1 MKKKILTL
9 MLAACMVT
17 ALTACGSSKEEG
29 QSQDT
34 TEVSGNGIISTKDY
48 DPDDYVKLGDYE
60 GITVNTDVY
69 TYTDAD
75 VDAQF
80 DKEINYY
87 VEYMDAYDYT
97 ATDKQ
102 TVETGDTVNID
113 YTGTKDG
120 VAFDGG
126 TAQGVHLKI
135 GSGRFID
142 GFEDGLIGHAVGE
155 TVNLDLTFP
164 ENYSN
169 ADLAGAAVVFEVKI
183 NSIDEGKLPEINDAL
198 IASLNLGYDTV
209 DACRQ
214 NVEDYLKNA
223 CDEKNSDAKKSAV
236 WNAVYAT
243 CEVSD
248 APQELVDDIKTR
260 IAANAQSY
268 ADYYKVDL
276 ATFITNYMGLTEE
289 EYEKQTAESA
299 AESAKEKLAIAAIA
313 KKAGI
318 SLSDD
323 DVKAAA
329 ETEYSDYGYDSA
341 DALLSAIG
349 QGAYYDYVLS
359 DKVNESL
366 IDQVTIVENDP
377 ISITE
382 TDSAAADTAEEDV
395 EEELQEEES
404 VSGEDAAV
412 TDIAGT
418 EIEAETEE

>member
-1 MKKKILTL
+1 M
-9 MLAACMVT
+9 
-17 ALTACGSSKEEG
+17 
-29 QSQDT
+29 
-34 TEVSGNGIISTKDY
+34 
-48 DPDDYVKLGDYE
+48 KLGDYE

-126 TAQGVHLKI
+126 TAQGAHLKI

-359 DKVNESL
+359 DKVNEYL

>member
-1 MKKKILTL
+1 

-17 ALTACGSSKEEG
+17 ALTACGSSKDEG

-48 DPDDYVKLGDYE
+48 NPDDYVKLGDYE

-80 DKEINYY
+80 NKEINYY

-97 ATDKQ
+97 PTDKQ
-102 TVETGDTVNID
+102 NVETGDTVNID
-113 YTGTKDG
+113 YTGTRDG

-126 TAQGVHLKI
+126 TAQGAHLKI
-135 GSGRFID
+135 GSGKFID
-142 GFEDGLIGHAVGE
+142 GFEDGLIGHTVGE
-155 TVNLDLTFP
+155 TVDLNLTFP

-169 ADLAGAAVVFEVKI
+169 TDLAGAAVVFEVKI
-183 NSIDEGKLPEINDAL
+183 NSIDEGRMPEINDAL
-198 IASLNLGYDTV
+198 IAKLNLGYDTV
-209 DACRQ
+209 DAYRQ

-276 ATFITNYMGLTEE
+276 STFITNYMGLTEE

-323 DVKAAA
+323 DIRAAA
-329 ETEYSDYGYDSA
+329 EEEYSDYGYDSA

-349 QGAYYDYVLS
+349 KGAYYDYVLA
-359 DKVNESL
+359 DRVNEYL

-382 TDSAAADTAEEDV
+382 TDSATADTAEEDV
-395 EEELQEEES
+395 EDELQEEET
-404 VSGEDAAV
+404 VSGGDAAL
-412 TDIAGT
+412 TDTAET

>member
-1 MKKKILTL
+1 MK
-9 MLAACMVT
+9 
-17 ALTACGSSKEEG
+17 
-29 QSQDT
+29 
-34 TEVSGNGIISTKDY
+34 
-48 DPDDYVKLGDYE
+48 
-60 GITVNTDVY
+60 
-69 TYTDAD
+69 
-75 VDAQF
+75 
-80 DKEINYY
+80 
-87 VEYMDAYDYT
+87 
-97 ATDKQ
+97 
-102 TVETGDTVNID
+102 
-113 YTGTKDG
+113 
-120 VAFDGG
+120 
-126 TAQGVHLKI
+126 
-135 GSGRFID
+135 
-142 GFEDGLIGHAVGE
+142 
-155 TVNLDLTFP
+155 
-164 ENYSN
+164 
-169 ADLAGAAVVFEVKI
+169 
-183 NSIDEGKLPEINDAL
+183 
-198 IASLNLGYDTV
+198 
-209 DACRQ
+209 
-214 NVEDYLKNA
+214 
-223 CDEKNSDAKKSAV
+223 KNSDAKKSAV

-359 DKVNESL
+359 DKVNEYL
-366 IDQVTIVENDP
+366 IDQVKIVENDP

-404 VSGEDAAV
+404 VSGEDAAL